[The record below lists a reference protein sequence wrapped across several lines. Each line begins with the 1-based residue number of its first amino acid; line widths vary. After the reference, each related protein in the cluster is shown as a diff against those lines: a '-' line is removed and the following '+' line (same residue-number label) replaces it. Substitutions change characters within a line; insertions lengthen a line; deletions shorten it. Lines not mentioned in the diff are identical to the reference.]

1 MTGTIVRPKCRTCAA
16 ELIFVRTR
24 ATGKAMPVNYGMDP
38 KGNIAATRVG
48 RSWVDAHVITDAEP
62 LKRGETPFTAHWKT
76 CTDPDKHRRPRAS
89 KTGKPDRPA
98 PEVVEEETPPAAVPL
113 F

>member
-1 MTGTIVRPKCRTCAA
+1 MSGMFTRPKCRTCGA
-16 ELIFVRTR
+16 ELSFVRTR
-24 ATGKAMPVNYGMDP
+24 ATGRLMPVNYGMDP

-76 CTDPDKHRRPRAS
+76 CTDPDKHRKPRTPAPTREPAP
-89 KTGKPDRPA
+89 KGTPDRPA
-98 PEVVEEETPPAAVPL
+98 PVPTL
-113 F
+113 FD